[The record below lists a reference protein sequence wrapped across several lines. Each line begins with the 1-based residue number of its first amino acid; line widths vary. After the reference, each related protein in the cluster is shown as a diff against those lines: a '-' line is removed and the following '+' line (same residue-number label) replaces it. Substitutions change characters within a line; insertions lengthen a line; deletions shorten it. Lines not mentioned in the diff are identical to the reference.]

1 MKKKNPAI
9 IGYKFIGKA
18 HSTAW
23 KNATNFIDISIKPI
37 MKVTWGR
44 NKIAV
49 QGFAE
54 N

>member
-1 MKKKNPAI
+1 MKKMNVAI

-18 HSTAW
+18 HAITW
-23 KNATNFIDISIKPI
+23 KNATNFFDIPIKPV
-37 MKVTWGR
+37 MKVTYGR

-49 QGFAE
+49 QGFPE